1 MIQPHNAI
9 KKSCM
14 LLEYILNAYALQQIT
29 DFSAFPQNE
38 PDWSDWN
45 LALKSV

>member
-1 MIQPHNAI
+1 
-9 KKSCM
+9 M
-14 LLEYILNAYALQQIT
+14 LLEYISNAYALQQIT

-38 PDWSDWN
+38 SDWN